1 MKNKKMLLIFTAIIF
16 SLSCSNENGVKNNNI
31 KNIKN
36 LKTEQEYLKS
46 IDYSNIADKVTQNK
60 IHEILENAKVDS
72 DNIDLFLKSV
82 NYYNEATENKGLI
95 KSGFLNSK
103 NINPNYDEAAIQQIW
118 DKKNKNFPG
127 FNCRIT
133 AFTLMK
139 DYIKM

>member
-60 IHEILENAKVDS
+60 MQKLILT
-72 DNIDLFLKSV
+72 I
-82 NYYNEATENKGLI
+82 
-95 KSGFLNSK
+95 
-103 NINPNYDEAAIQQIW
+103 
-118 DKKNKNFPG
+118 
-127 FNCRIT
+127 
-133 AFTLMK
+133 
-139 DYIKM
+139 